1 MVDIKVDMSEVE
13 AFAVDL
19 GRLPAELSRHAIPV
33 MKRAAQNIKTE
44 IQADMR
50 GSSNAGFRKAAGHV
64 SYDDISDG
72 ADGFETEIGFDKEGA
87 GNLANL
93 AIYGSHKGGGTHEPP
108 ERFAE
113 AEMPEFESQVS
124 ALVDRIWP

>member
-1 MVDIKVDMSEVE
+1 MVDIKVDMTEVE
-13 AFAVDL
+13 SFAVDL

-33 MKRAAQNIKTE
+33 LKKAAQNIKTE

-50 GSSNAGFRKAAGHV
+50 GSSNRGFQKIAGAV

-72 ADGFETEIGFDKEGA
+72 PDGYETEIGFNKEGA

-93 AIYGSHKGGGTHEPP
+93 AIYGSYKGGGTHEPP
-108 ERFAE
+108 EHFAE